1 MITKAARKG
10 ARIRGRQGQVAT
22 ALNLFIG
29 LLIIGALAI
38 FSFELSRILLAR
50 EQLKSCVDIAALA
63 GEATLLSST
72 QSFATAQSNAKAT
85 ALNMFKR
92 NSILGVPMTGV
103 SEVSSPTLL
112 SPGSGAA
119 QVYFEFVD
127 PVSGAIGG
135 ANSNVLRVTG
145 AYSYQIFGGS
155 VYGMGNTVYTVA
167 VATKASLPAL
177 DMYVLLDISSSM
189 DDQTPVTWVLRKWDP
204 SGNGGVGSPT
214 YSIPVVTPPAEG
226 TIFAGGCPSL
236 TGHPA
241 NGLEPQHLDTSQAGY
256 AVPCHKC
263 FSEIRNVLTP
273 TDTDTL
279 RGLSDAAPPGDA
291 PIAAGGV
298 TPAGLTTPAP
308 STPQGHPMAYKFR
321 RKTID
326 TYDPLSDPSRLIA
339 KGNKPNTTT
348 KQKVETTEESDRLI
362 WDSPAAAQGAPA
374 TYPPCTFTHMVVN
387 IDGKTAFSGANVFGY
402 SFPGIGSLVEA
413 SVGNLESMGAANTAH
428 LDLGALGVGP
438 NAGYRD
444 AYRIAAASKIE
455 PLYSVEQAVDGFLTK
470 VRYTT
475 DPHFGFVAFSNY
487 AGNSPTDTY
496 ADYKVSW
503 AYPQGGTANYP
514 LPGIHIDPTV
524 GADNYNN
531 IRSTITLPT
540 VVGPTNSLMAVDGGT
555 NTGQALLHSLNKL
568 DPNSGSGPQ
577 TRQGAAR
584 AVVLITDGVPT
595 YDLTGA
601 GYPPPPANGPA
612 EADARAQAA
621 TAKAAGIP
629 IFVVAL
635 SQDPALD
642 PDFDAIYSDTNPGG
656 IAYDS
661 GNGAKYYKVAWSNP
675 TQTKQ
680 ELDAVLG
687 NIARQ
692 LVNLVR

>member
-1 MITKAARKG
+1 LKNTKTARKK
-10 ARIRGRQGQVAT
+10 ARVRDDQGQVAT

-29 LLIIGALAI
+29 LLIVGALAV
-38 FSFELSRILLAR
+38 FAFELSRILLAR

-72 QSFATAQSNAKAT
+72 QSFATAQSNAKQT
-85 ALNMFKR
+85 ALNMFRR
-92 NSILGVPMTGV
+92 NSILGEPMTAV
-103 SEVSSPTLL
+103 SEVASPTML
-112 SPGSGAA
+112 SPSSGQA
-119 QVYFEFVD
+119 QIYFEFVD
-127 PVSGAIGG
+127 PVSGVIGG

-155 VYGMGNTVYTVA
+155 VYGLGNTVYTVA

-177 DMYVLLDISSSM
+177 DMYVLMDISASM

-204 SGNGGVGSPT
+204 TGNGGVGSPT
-214 YSIPVVTPPAEG
+214 YTIPTVTPPAQG
-226 TIFAGGCPSL
+226 TIFSGGCPSL

-241 NGLEPQHLDTSQAGY
+241 NGLEPQHLDTSQAAY
-256 AVPCHKC
+256 AVPCEKC
-263 FSEIRNVLTP
+263 FSEILNVTTP

-279 RGLSDAAPPGDA
+279 RGLSDNAAPGDA
-291 PIAAGGV
+291 PIASGGV
-298 TPAGLTTPAP
+298 TPGGLTTPAP
-308 STPQGHPMAYKFR
+308 STPTGHPMSFKFR

-326 TYDPLSDPSRLIA
+326 NYDPLSDPTRLIA
-339 KGNKPNTTT
+339 KQKSSASKAKVLKAVKP
-348 KQKVETTEESDRLI
+348 DRLM
-362 WDSPAAAQGAPA
+362 WDAPAAASGGA
-374 TYPPCTFTHMVVN
+374 TYPECTFTHMVVN
-387 IDGKTAFSGANVFGY
+387 IDGNPAYGGQTVMGY
-402 SFPGIGSLVEA
+402 SYPGIGALVEA
-413 SVGNLESMGAANTAH
+413 SVGNLESAGAAATAW
-428 LDLGALGVGP
+428 LDLGALGVTP
-438 NAGYRD
+438 SAGYRD
-444 AYRIAAASKIE
+444 AYRIQAASKIE

-487 AGNSPTDTY
+487 AGNAPGETF
-496 ADYKVSW
+496 ADYRVSW

-524 GADNYNN
+524 GNDNYNA

-540 VVGPTNSLMAVDGGT
+540 VVGPTTSLMAVGGGT
-555 NTGQALLHSLNKL
+555 NTGQALLHALNRL
-568 DPNSGSGPQ
+568 DPNSGAGPL
-577 TRQGAAR
+577 TRNGAAR
-584 AVVLITDGVPT
+584 AVVLVTDGVPT

-612 EADARAQAA
+612 ETDARAQAA
-621 TAKAAGIP
+621 AAKAAGIP
-629 IFVVAL
+629 IFVVGL
-635 SQDPALD
+635 TQDASLV
-642 PDFDAIYSDTNPGG
+642 PDMDAIYSDTNPGG

-661 GNGAKYYKVAWSNP
+661 GNGAKYYKVSWTNP

-680 ELDAVLG
+680 DLDAVFG